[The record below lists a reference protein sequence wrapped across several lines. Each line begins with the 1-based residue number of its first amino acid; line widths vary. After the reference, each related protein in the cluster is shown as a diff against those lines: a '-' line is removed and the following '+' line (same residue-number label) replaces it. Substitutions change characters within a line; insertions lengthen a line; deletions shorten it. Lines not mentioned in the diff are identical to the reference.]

1 MSASMIFIMCLF
13 IVALVQ
19 ILQKRFGVLSSLL
32 QTGRGLNTQ
41 EKQDKNKFLA
51 HILVV
56 TAVGKA
62 GVVLKRI
69 CFDIP

>member
-1 MSASMIFIMCLF
+1 MSASMTFIKCLF
-13 IVALVQ
+13 SVALVQ
-19 ILQKRFGVLSSLL
+19 ILQKRFGVLSGLL
-32 QTGRGLNTQ
+32 QTGRGLSDQ

-51 HILVV
+51 HILV

-69 CFDIP
+69 YFDIP